1 MHQKC
6 FALSFNRK
14 PMNLARVFQFSSNPS
29 WVQVRILQP
38 WSFSCIQYTIHFR
51 FKGWPLWHIPG
62 FVSKEWEV
70 APPQMVGPYLN
81 SLWTELVPR
90 GDGMGFQFLRY
101 PIWILCPL
109 PNKPGIG
116 TLKSFLDVFSPR
128 TLSGEFVE
136 GDSDQKWH
144 TYSALQTMVFNQKSL
159 GT

>member
-1 MHQKC
+1 
-6 FALSFNRK
+6 
-14 PMNLARVFQFSSNPS
+14 
-29 WVQVRILQP
+29 
-38 WSFSCIQYTIHFR
+38 
-51 FKGWPLWHIPG
+51 
-62 FVSKEWEV
+62 
-70 APPQMVGPYLN
+70 
-81 SLWTELVPR
+81 
-90 GDGMGFQFLRY
+90 MGFQFLRY